1 MADRKISDLTAL
13 TTPASGD
20 YLPIIDISEAAAA
33 SKNKRITIE
42 ELFRGTPDGT
52 AALPSVCP
60 ESDPNT
66 GIFSPGADQWGIA
79 TNGTERWRITS
90 GGVIAY
96 NQGAPTAVN
105 TTATLTVADLQSGI
119 ITSTTAAAVTG
130 TLPTGTLT
138 EGGFTGIYTN
148 FAFEWTVINTG
159 ATNTFTV
166 QAGTDH
172 TLVGSGAVAANQAVR
187 FLSRRTAA
195 NTFVCYRLS

>member
-20 YLPIIDISEAAAA
+20 YLPIVDISEAAAA

-52 AALPSVCP
+52 AAAPAIAP
-60 ESDPNT
+60 ETDPDT
-66 GIFSPGADQWGIA
+66 GIFSAGANLWAVA
-79 TNGTERWRITS
+79 TNGTERFRFTET
-90 GGVIAY
+90 GVQVI
-96 NQGAPTAVN
+96 NQGAPVAVN
-105 TTATLTVADLQSGI
+105 TTATLTVANLQAGI

-138 EGGFTGIYTN
+138 EAGFTAVYTN
-148 FAFEWTVINTG
+148 FAFEWVVINTG

-166 QAGTDH
+166 AAGTDH
-172 TLVGSGAVAANQAVR
+172 TLVGSGAVAANSAVR
-187 FLSRRTAA
+187 FLTRRTAA
-195 NTFVCYRLS
+195 NTFVSYRVS

>member
-13 TTPASGD
+13 TTPAAGD
-20 YLPIIDISEAAAA
+20 YVPIVDISEAAAA

-66 GIFSPGADQWGIA
+66 GTFSPGADQWGIA
-79 TNGTERWRITS
+79 TNGIERWRITS

-96 NQGAPTAVN
+96 NQAAPTAVN

-195 NTFVCYRLS
+195 NTFVTYRLS